1 MEMGVS
7 VFDPLIYHVLRVTYC
22 SLGEDG
28 IKNLSKPMDWTYS
41 LMGRGLVW
49 TRRINRVVRDLF
61 LLKMLYGLSRGKVV
75 SFIWAEAGIWVYS
88 TKSWILLDWVL
99 LIVRGGKDI
108 EEDNLVGTK
117 VAAEGVVVVFA
128 IFEKFLPS
136 KPV

>member
-1 MEMGVS
+1 ME
-7 VFDPLIYHVLRVTYC
+7 RVTYC

-28 IKNLSKPMDWTYS
+28 IKHLSKLVDWTYS
-41 LMGRGLVW
+41 LMGSGLVW
-49 TRRINRVVRDLF
+49 TRRVNLVARDLF
-61 LLKMLYGLSRGKVV
+61 RLKMLYGLSRGKVV

-99 LIVRGGKDI
+99 WIVGEGKDI
-108 EEDNLVGTK
+108 EEDNLLGTK
-117 VAAEGVVVVFA
+117 VAEGVVVVFA